1 MSGYL
6 ETKAFDPSI
15 EENNEY
21 CLTYN
26 AVDDW
31 AARAKAWAIAKSG
44 TDIHHRNNPQIVP
57 EGRRTE
63 VHSQTYRDQYQATV
77 GPPTDAQQSL
87 LSQSTNQQPPH
98 FTMKQQKQV
107 DHAYLSASLASG
119 SVYVENMHIHSTT
132 GEEAAAQRKDHTSP
146 GENVGPT
153 PSIFEQE
160 VPSSYS
166 SIPGNRNTVSKI
178 HLPVLSTQEGFVHPP
193 PAFTD
198 PNVAV
203 DQSDLTHGGQSA
215 NYATNPS
222 NVPLDFESRP
232 LLDLESHSK
241 INYVPIPSESMGMMD
256 HDVITMPAHAWAPP
270 AAPAVLPQVSISESW
285 EFSQFYLGDDDKL
298 YRTSDQIDNKS
309 ADSTKSTE
317 DEDDDEVGAEAV
329 RSAAVNQ
336 EIKRVLTEVLLKVTY
351 DLFADIATKVLDE
364 DDLPHECISSFPP
377 LFFLMFHLLSMN
389 EQMKSK
395 DGRRSSCSYLS
406 QYCPLVLPLIPFSCL
421 SQETEV

>member
-44 TDIHHRNNPQIVP
+44 TDIHHRNPQIVP
-57 EGRRTE
+57 EGRTE

-166 SIPGNRNTVSKI
+166 SIP
-178 HLPVLSTQEGFVHPP
+178 E
-193 PAFTD
+193 
-198 PNVAV
+198 
-203 DQSDLTHGGQSA
+203 SDLTHGGQSA

-241 INYVPIPSESMGMMD
+241 ISYVPIPSESMGMMD

-270 AAPAVLPQVSISESW
+270 AAPAVLPQVSISESV
-285 EFSQFYLGDDDKL
+285 
-298 YRTSDQIDNKS
+298 
-309 ADSTKSTE
+309 AP
-317 DEDDDEVGAEAV
+317 
-329 RSAAVNQ
+329 
-336 EIKRVLTEVLLKVTY
+336 
-351 DLFADIATKVLDE
+351 LDH
-364 DDLPHECISSFPP
+364 PFVPTPP
-377 LFFLMFHLLSMN
+377 
-389 EQMKSK
+389 
-395 DGRRSSCSYLS
+395 
-406 QYCPLVLPLIPFSCL
+406 
-421 SQETEV
+421 